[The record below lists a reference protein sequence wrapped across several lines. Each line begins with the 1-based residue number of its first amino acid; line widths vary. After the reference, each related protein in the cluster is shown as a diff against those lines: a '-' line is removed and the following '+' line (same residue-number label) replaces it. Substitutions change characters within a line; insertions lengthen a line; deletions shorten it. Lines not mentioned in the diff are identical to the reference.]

1 MTVNSNYKVLD
12 GIITLMK
19 RWTRVEEPRKEA
31 GDGASSEQV
40 ARYWPPHTYEKCLS
54 LSLSPPS
61 VSIFALFFALLF
73 VPLSSKGTNTFR
85 DLNLHLENIFRKWK
99 NWIERI
105 IFNLAS
111 LTLAR
116 TTKKESF
123 KLYSHRYDFD
133 ENYKRKIINLGMRN
147 FPLLVL

>member
-1 MTVNSNYKVLD
+1 MRSREKRQGMVHRRSRSLD
-12 GIITLMK
+12 TDHLTP
-19 RWTRVEEPRKEA
+19 TRS
-31 GDGASSEQV
+31 AS
-40 ARYWPPHTYEKCLS
+40 LS

-61 VSIFALFFALLF
+61 ASIFALFFALLF

-85 DLNLHLENIFRKWK
+85 DLNLHLESIFRKWK

-116 TTKKESF
+116 TTKKENF